1 MCSVA
6 DLFFQ
11 ENDEK
16 DEKNGENEYLKLV
29 RLKLGAKQIL
39 RESAEG
45 LVYLHGLDFLHRNIK
60 PSNFL
65 IAEYGNIYKIKITD
79 FKRRKNLHDESSKNS
94 QSNWSLGWTP
104 PEGFSINA
112 SLCESAD
119 VFPFGLYIYF
129 VLFGGSHPFG
139 DDYLTHKA
147 RIEQA
152 NDEVYRDWDEK
163 IYEDLE
169 SKYDTC
175 WRGGI
180 DFNEKT
186 LKEDVTKA
194 IRLIQSMIK
203 FKQIDRIHM
212 NNVLQHPFFQ
222 PDCCYP
228 LYGNDMKPGLLL
240 LFNQGK
246 FVDKVCKNNFYF
258 RKKIKC
264 YDKSSSLLVR

>member
-1 MCSVA
+1 MA
-6 DLFFQ
+6 DLIFQ
-11 ENDEK
+11 EIDEEASD
-16 DEKNGENEYLKLV
+16 DEDETKEDKGDLKLI

-45 LVYLHGLDFLHRNIK
+45 LVYLHGLGFLHRNIK

-79 FKRRKNLHDESSKNS
+79 FRRRKDWYIETSKNS
-94 QSNWSLGWTP
+94 KSEWSLGWTP
-104 PEGFSINA
+104 PEGFSIGA
-112 SLCESAD
+112 SLRQSAD

-169 SKYDTC
+169 SKYYTC

-203 FKQIDRIHM
+203 FKPIDRIDM

-222 PDCCYP
+222 PENDCCYP
-228 LYGNDMKPGLLL
+228 LYGKDMKPGLLL

-246 FVDKVCKNNFYF
+246 FVDKV
-258 RKKIKC
+258 RM
-264 YDKSSSLLVR
+264 